1 MLAAEK
7 SNPRFGP
14 AALLAQSGIG
24 RRRMVLKSRETFF
37 SQGDQADSVF
47 YLPEWSG
54 KAHSRV
60 TRRQR
65 GHDHAPL
72 TWRICWRGILGDGA
86 WTAAVHSNSREHLH
100 GSQDHQ
106 GGDDPPVA

>member
-37 SQGDQADSVF
+37 SQGDQADSV
-47 YLPEWSG
+47 
-54 KAHSRV
+54 

-100 GSQDHQ
+100 GSQNHQ
-106 GGDDPPVA
+106 GGNDPPVA